1 MQTEIVTTRLSR
13 TLKEELMVVLSSCVI
28 DLSML
33 AMLGSEFFPTFILVV
48 CLSNQPD
55 AKIIFNDKWIVI
67 LCHFKLCNSYVTH
80 FRITVL
86 KYKMPYPLGNRASK
100 RICGKRTIS

>member
-13 TLKEELMVVLSSCVI
+13 TFKEELMVVLSSCVI

-48 CLSNQPD
+48 CFLNQPE
-55 AKIIFNDKWIVI
+55 AKIIFYYKWIVI
-67 LCHFKLCNSYVTH
+67 LCHFNCAIH
-80 FRITVL
+80 
-86 KYKMPYPLGNRASK
+86 M
-100 RICGKRTIS
+100 

>member
-48 CLSNQPD
+48 CLNQPD
-55 AKIIFNDKWIVI
+55 AKIIFDYKWIVI
-67 LCHFKLCNSYVTH
+67 LCHFNCAIH
-80 FRITVL
+80 
-86 KYKMPYPLGNRASK
+86 M
-100 RICGKRTIS
+100 